1 MARMAVFPVPTPK
14 NVRPGASAL
23 MVAMA
28 LAVTGAIDNAGMATP
43 GPMAMRLVRSATS
56 ASNAQTLER
65 IIGLSHT
72 QQKS

>member
-1 MARMAVFPVPTPK
+1 MFPVPNPR
-14 NVRPGASAL
+14 NVRPGAMAL

-28 LAVTGAIDNAGMATP
+28 LAVTGAMRNAGTATP
-43 GPMAMRLVRSATS
+43 EPTRMVLVRSATS
-56 ASNAQTLER
+56 AMTAHRLER